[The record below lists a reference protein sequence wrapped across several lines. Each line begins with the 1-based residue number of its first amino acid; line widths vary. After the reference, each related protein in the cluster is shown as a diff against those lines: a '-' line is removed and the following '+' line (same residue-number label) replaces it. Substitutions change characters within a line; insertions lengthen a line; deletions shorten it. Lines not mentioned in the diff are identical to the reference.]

1 MIGLQHF
8 FIFCSALRTN
18 QGAPIGV
25 QRTPSGSLSHIL
37 ASTIQKADAPSQDL
51 YPPLSSAPR
60 LSPFI
65 TTNRLLCVPQPFQ
78 RYDILAYRADMPV
91 IRFYMPLGSLHT
103 PMDNVAHAHG
113 RRCTRPRT
121 TLHTPENNE
130 RPPIWERKSI
140 MQSGTAPYDFQVT
153 TF

>member
-37 ASTIQKADAPSQDL
+37 ASTIQKADNPSQDL
-51 YPPLSSAPR
+51 YPPLSSAPQ
-60 LSPFI
+60 LSSFI
-65 TTNRLLCVPQPFQ
+65 TTNHFPCVSQPFQ
-78 RYDILAYRADMPV
+78 PYDLLAYRADMPV
-91 IRFYMPLGSLHT
+91 FRFCMPLGSLHT
-103 PMDNVAHAHG
+103 PMDNVAHVHG
-113 RRCTRPRT
+113 QRCTRPRT

-130 RPPIWERKSI
+130 RLSIGERKSI
-140 MQSGTAPYDFQVT
+140 MQSGTAPYDF
-153 TF
+153 

>member
-37 ASTIQKADAPSQDL
+37 ASTILKADDPSQDL
-51 YPPLSSAPR
+51 YP

-65 TTNRLLCVPQPFQ
+65 TTNRLLCIPQPFQ

-103 PMDNVAHAHG
+103 PMDNVAHAHEQ
-113 RRCTRPRT
+113 RCTRPRT

-130 RPPIWERKSI
+130 RLSIGERKAI
-140 MQSGTAPYDFQVT
+140 MQSGTAPYDFQAT
-153 TF
+153 AF

>member
-37 ASTIQKADAPSQDL
+37 ASTIQKADDPSQDL

-65 TTNRLLCVPQPFQ
+65 TTNHFLCVPPPFQ

-91 IRFYMPLGSLHT
+91 IRFYLPLGSLHT

-113 RRCTRPRT
+113 QRYTRPRT
-121 TLHTPENNE
+121 TLHTTENNE
-130 RPPIWERKSI
+130 RLPIGERKSI
-140 MQSGTAPYDFQVT
+140 MPSGTAPYDFQAT
-153 TF
+153 AF

>member
-37 ASTIQKADAPSQDL
+37 ASTIQKADNPSQDL
-51 YPPLSSAPR
+51 YPPLSSAPQ
-60 LSPFI
+60 LSSFI
-65 TTNRLLCVPQPFQ
+65 TTNHFPCVSQPFQ
-78 RYDILAYRADMPV
+78 PYDLLAYRADMPV
-91 IRFYMPLGSLHT
+91 FRFCMPLGSLHT
-103 PMDNVAHAHG
+103 PMDNVAHVHG
-113 RRCTRPRT
+113 QRCTRPRT

-130 RPPIWERKSI
+130 RLSIEERKSI
-140 MQSGTAPYDFQVT
+140 MQSGTAPYDF
-153 TF
+153 